1 MPIQP
6 TVLKA
11 PAKLNLTLEVL
22 NKRDDGYHA
31 IRSVMVP
38 VDLADEIRITPSS
51 HFSFTCDRA
60 ELGEDNLVVRA
71 FAALG
76 LQSAPVSVN
85 LAKRIPTG
93 AGMGGGSSDAAA
105 VLLAAQA
112 GAFGNVGER
121 DYVNLARSLGSDV
134 PFFLVET
141 GALVEGTGERV
152 TAVGALPQWFAMI
165 VKPRAG
171 VETAQAYRALDA
183 VPRES
188 RPRNT
193 SVSLQMVDAL
203 QTRDFDRVVSL
214 LSNDFESVMTAMEPE
229 IRTAADA
236 LRKAGAQKPL
246 MTGSGSCVFAL
257 ARTREECARI
267 AEDLDLSESFERYAC
282 AFNDA
287 HAWRAEAR
295 S

>member
-1 MPIQP
+1 M
-6 TVLKA
+6 
-11 PAKLNLTLEVL
+11 NLTLEVL

-38 VDLADEIRITPSS
+38 VDLADEIHIAPSPQ
-51 HFSFTCDRA
+51 FSFECNRA
-60 ELGEDNLVVRA
+60 ELSADNLVVRA

-76 LQSAPVSVN
+76 LENAPAIVK
-85 LAKRIPTG
+85 LIKHIPTG

-112 GAFGNVGER
+112 GVFGAVSGRDFLNV
-121 DYVNLARSLGSDV
+121 ARSLGSDV

-152 TAVGALPQWFAMI
+152 TAVGALPQWFALI
-165 VKPRAG
+165 VKPRAA

-183 VPRES
+183 TPRES

-193 SVSLQMVDAL
+193 SVSLEMVEAL
-203 QTRDFDRVVSL
+203 QTRDFDRVISL
-214 LSNDFESVMTAMEPE
+214 LSNDFEGVITPMVPE

-257 ARTREECARI
+257 ARTRDECERI
-267 AEDLDLSESFERYAC
+267 AASLDLEESFERYVC